1 VFTLGRLTT
10 MVDTDRYETTF
21 AMLDRDGDGR
31 VSAAEFK
38 ELMGTLGVTFTDETA
53 AKAIEMM
60 DADGDGLV
68 SLEELATYMSSPAAP
83 PARRS

>member
-1 VFTLGRLTT
+1 
-10 MVDTDRYETTF
+10 MVDTDRYAVTF
-21 AMLDRDGDGR
+21 DMLDRDGDGL

-38 ELMGTLGVTFTDETA
+38 ELMATLGVDYTDETA
-53 AKAIEMM
+53 AKAIAMM

-83 PARRS
+83 QRPGA

>member
-1 VFTLGRLTT
+1 MLGRPMT
-10 MVDTDRYETTF
+10 MVDTDRYAATF

-38 ELMGTLGVTFTDETA
+38 ELMGTLGVNFTDETA

-83 PARRS
+83 PPQES

>member
-1 VFTLGRLTT
+1 MT
-10 MVDTDRYETTF
+10 VDTERYATTF
-21 AMLDRDGDGR
+21 AMLDKDGDGR
-31 VSAAEFK
+31 VSAVEFK

-83 PARRS
+83 QPRTS

>member
-1 VFTLGRLTT
+1 
-10 MVDTDRYETTF
+10 MVDTERYAATF

-31 VSAAEFK
+31 VSAAEFQ
-38 ELMGTLGVTFTDETA
+38 ELMGRIGLTFTDENA

-68 SLEELATYMSSPAAP
+68 TLEELATYMSSPGATR
-83 PARRS
+83 PAD

>member
-1 VFTLGRLTT
+1 
-10 MVDTDRYETTF
+10 
-21 AMLDRDGDGR
+21 

-38 ELMGTLGVTFTDETA
+38 ELMGSLGVNFTEETA

-68 SLEELATYMSSPAAP
+68 TLEELAIYMSSPGAP
-83 PARRS
+83 PPPES

>member
-1 VFTLGRLTT
+1 
-10 MVDTDRYETTF
+10 MVDTARYEPTF

-38 ELMGTLGVTFTDETA
+38 ELMGTLGVNFTDDTA

-68 SLEELATYMSSPAAP
+68 TLEELATYMSTPAASQP
-83 PARRS
+83 PES